1 VLTESL
7 GRPELYRRRDHGED
21 GGAAE
26 TERGVREVLGSSGA
40 LDCTGRRAMPLRSKT
55 WGSNRDNPHRRR
67 VIEAAGRAHLRRVP
81 AKLRRGRGSD
91 RGKRA
96 QGDAWAR
103 GGALE
108 RLGRSGGAAGRRGRD
123 GEEEWRGAEL
133 VEAAARVRDG
143 GAWVDGVQGG
153 RRMV

>member
-1 VLTESL
+1 MW
-7 GRPELYRRRDHGED
+7 
-21 GGAAE
+21 
-26 TERGVREVLGSSGA
+26 RGQNGPKG
-40 LDCTGRRAMPLRSKT
+40 
-55 WGSNRDNPHRRR
+55 HRRR
-67 VIEAAGRAHLRRVP
+67 ENRDGGRAHLRWVP

-123 GEEEWRGAEL
+123 GVEEWRGAEL
-133 VEAAARVRDG
+133 VEAAARVREG

-153 RRMV
+153 RGMA